1 MAPTTTYR
9 ERPSFTSEDL
19 TADGLAAAIA
29 ADHALIG
36 YAVAS
41 VENTYEL
48 VEGSGSAV
56 AVVNRDGT
64 ILFSRSDP
72 GLCDIEGRSIFEPGT
87 CWRESCRGTNAISCA
102 LSQREGVCIRGE
114 DHQTSDY
121 HEYCTYAAPIF
132 GAQGEVVG
140 LLAVLTKCGAAQ
152 LHTLGF
158 IKTIAILVENRM
170 LAGEMP
176 DRLTLFFHTNPSNVG
191 TIKQCIAAFDAQGIL
206 VGTNSTARS
215 FFKIV
220 SPHTQ
225 LTFGMLFS
233 LPFQDLKKMWTQER
247 TESFSLSL
255 WDGRSVNVALNRRV
269 CTAHGPGVK
278 DKNASEHEG
287 NPVRAPG
294 RAKKLEFSELLLE
307 DLDIGDAQVHRAIEK
322 ASRIIGLDLPL
333 MVEGESGVGKEMF
346 TRAFHNSGP
355 RRAGPFVAVNCAA
368 IPEQLIESEL
378 FGYEEGAFTGARRRG
393 QQGRI
398 AQANGGTLFLDEIG
412 DMPLPLQGR
421 LLRVLQDR
429 QVFPLGS
436 GRAVPVNLSII
447 CATHR
452 DLKHEI
458 REHRFREDLY
468 YRLNGL
474 RIVLPALRMRTDLFE
489 LVQLLAAAEGNGRE
503 VTVSDD
509 VMEIFRKA
517 TWPGNIRQLQMT
529 LRTAIALAAGA
540 DVVRKEHLPDE
551 FLSETLTGAHK
562 IDVVMPAAESSP
574 MMSDGSL
581 AKVQSLAIR
590 RAVEQANG
598 NISEAARILGV
609 NRKTIYRRMAIP
621 KDE

>member
-1 MAPTTTYR
+1 
-9 ERPSFTSEDL
+9 
-19 TADGLAAAIA
+19 
-29 ADHALIG
+29 
-36 YAVAS
+36 
-41 VENTYEL
+41 
-48 VEGSGSAV
+48 
-56 AVVNRDGT
+56 
-64 ILFSRSDP
+64 
-72 GLCDIEGRSIFEPGT
+72 
-87 CWRESCRGTNAISCA
+87 
-102 LSQREGVCIRGE
+102 
-114 DHQTSDY
+114 
-121 HEYCTYAAPIF
+121 
-132 GAQGEVVG
+132 
-140 LLAVLTKCGAAQ
+140 
-152 LHTLGF
+152 
-158 IKTIAILVENRM
+158 
-170 LAGEMP
+170 
-176 DRLTLFFHTNPSNVG
+176 
-191 TIKQCIAAFDAQGIL
+191 

-247 TESFSLSL
+247 TDSFSLSL

-278 DKNASEHEG
+278 DKNASEHDG
-287 NPVRAPG
+287 NTVRAPG

-307 DLDIGDAQVHRAIEK
+307 DLDIGDAQVHRAVEK

-378 FGYEEGAFTGARRRG
+378 FGYDEGAFTGARRRG

-398 AQANGGTLFLDEIG
+398 VQANGGTLFLDEIG

-452 DLKHEI
+452 DLKQEI

-474 RIVLPALRMRTDLFE
+474 RIVLPPLRMRTDLSE
-489 LVQLLAAAEGNGRE
+489 LVQLLAAAERNGRE
-503 VTVSDD
+503 VTISEE

-551 FLSETLTGAHK
+551 FFPDTLPGASNIGVVETMAGASALN
-562 IDVVMPAAESSP
+562 V
-574 MMSDGSL
+574 DGSL

-590 RAVEQANG
+590 RALEQANG

-609 NRKTIYRRMAIP
+609 NRKTIYRRMAISEP
-621 KDE
+621 E